1 MRIAFR
7 RWCLGFAMLA
17 LLSILGHAG
26 TATADTA
33 GLLRGKHIIFVEP
46 YGPGSATNL
55 PVALLEAAL
64 ARETGASI
72 EVKSVGGRAGG
83 TTLDYLLKPPAAAK
97 GSLVFGV
104 LDITSRLLAEMAGGR
119 PRLLDRVQAVALVST
134 GASAAL
140 IAPNQSRIK
149 NIDDFLSQA
158 HSRQLRLVHLGRKA
172 VFGIELA
179 MLEKS
184 FGLSFADKVVSTRA
198 QILAALAS
206 GEADAG
212 FLVTY
217 TLLPSPAAPA
227 PPVRPI
233 LTFGAEPNP
242 DFAVPTLKQRA
253 SNPKAGISSSIAV
266 FASHDMPK
274 EIADALEAAMAQVAD
289 DPEIQQAA
297 MERHFP
303 LDVQPAAAVLDAMKR
318 SARVIKDNEDYI
330 NR

>member
-1 MRIAFR
+1 MTIAFR
-7 RWCLGFAMLA
+7 WWRLCFAMLA
-17 LLSILGHAG
+17 LLSILGLAG
-26 TATADTA
+26 TSMADTG

-46 YGPGSATNL
+46 YGPGSATDL
-55 PVALLEAAL
+55 PIELLRAEL
-64 ARETGASI
+64 ASKTGASI

-83 TTLDYLLKPPAAAK
+83 TTLDYLLHPPAAAK

-104 LDITSRLLAEMAGGR
+104 LDITSRLMAEMAGGR
-119 PRLLDRVQAVALVST
+119 PRLLERVQAVAIVST

-140 IAPNQSRIK
+140 IVSDKSPIK
-149 NIDDFLSQA
+149 SIDDFLGEA
-158 HSRQLRLVHLGRKA
+158 HKKQLRLVHLGRKA

-217 TLLPSPAAPA
+217 TLLPSAAAPA

-242 DFAVPTLKQRA
+242 DFVVPTLKQRA

-266 FASHDMPK
+266 FAPHDMPK
-274 EIADALEAAMAQVAD
+274 AVADALEAAMAEVAD

-303 LDVQPAAAVLDAMKR
+303 LEVEPAAAVLDAMKR

>member
-1 MRIAFR
+1 MRTAFR
-7 RWCLGFAMLA
+7 WWRPGFAMLA
-17 LLSILGHAG
+17 LLSTLGLAG
-26 TATADTA
+26 ASMADTT

-55 PVALLEAAL
+55 PVALLQAEL
-64 ARETGASI
+64 ASKTGASI
-72 EVKSVGGRAGG
+72 EVRSVGGRAGG
-83 TTLDYLLKPPAAAK
+83 TTLDYLINPPAAVK

-104 LDITSRLLAEMAGGR
+104 LDVTGRLLAEMAGGR
-119 PRLLDRVQAVALVST
+119 PRLLERVQPVALLST

-140 IAPNQSRIK
+140 IVSDKSPIK
-149 NIDDFLSQA
+149 SIDDFLNQA
-158 HSRQLRLVHLGRKA
+158 HKKQLRLVHLGRKA
-172 VFGIELA
+172 AFGIELA

-184 FGLSFADKVVSTRA
+184 FGLRFADKVVSTRA

-242 DFAVPTLKQRA
+242 DFVVPTLKQRA
-253 SNPKAGISSSIAV
+253 RDPKLDLVGERLGDAQLGVAAG
-266 FASHDMPK
+266 
-274 EIADALEAAMAQVAD
+274 AQVGVALQRAVID
-289 DPEIQQAA
+289 RRVRRRAGVD
-297 MERHFP
+297 H
-303 LDVQPAAAVLDAMKR
+303 AVLLVAIDLRQRKHR
-318 SARVIKDNEDYI
+318 RPRHRRGVG
-330 NR
+330 

>member
-1 MRIAFR
+1 MRTAFCWR
-7 RWCLGFAMLA
+7 RPGFAMLV
-17 LLSILGHAG
+17 LLSTLGLAG
-26 TATADTA
+26 ASMADTT

-55 PVALLEAAL
+55 PVALLQAEL
-64 ARETGASI
+64 ASKTGASI
-72 EVKSVGGRAGG
+72 EVRSVGGRAGG
-83 TTLDYLLKPPAAAK
+83 TTLDYLINPPAAVK

-104 LDITSRLLAEMAGGR
+104 LDVTGRLLAEMAGGR
-119 PRLLDRVQAVALVST
+119 PRLLERVQPVALLST

-140 IAPNQSRIK
+140 VVSDKSPIK
-149 NIDDFLSQA
+149 SIDDFLNEA
-158 HSRQLRLVHLGRKA
+158 HKKQLRLVHLGRKA
-172 VFGIELA
+172 AFGIELA

-184 FGLSFADKVVSTRA
+184 FGLRFADKVVSTRA

-242 DFAVPTLKQRA
+242 DFVVPTLKQRA
-253 SNPKAGISSSIAV
+253 RDPKVGISSSIAV
-266 FASHDMPK
+266 FAPHDMPK
-274 EIADALEAAMAQVAD
+274 EIADALEAAMAEVGD

-297 MERHFP
+297 TERHFP
-303 LDVQPAAAVLDAMKR
+303 LEVQPAAAVLDAMKR